1 MHGSFLDIS
10 TVNEENIN
18 NLAEKHNEL
27 AWKIEME
34 DHPLIYGPIID
45 DLKKFG
51 IKEEDSKIITKAL
64 FDAKSVLIG

>member
-1 MHGSFLDIS
+1 
-10 TVNEENIN
+10 
-18 NLAEKHNEL
+18 
-27 AWKIEME
+27 ME

-64 FDAKSVLIG
+64 FEAKSVLIG